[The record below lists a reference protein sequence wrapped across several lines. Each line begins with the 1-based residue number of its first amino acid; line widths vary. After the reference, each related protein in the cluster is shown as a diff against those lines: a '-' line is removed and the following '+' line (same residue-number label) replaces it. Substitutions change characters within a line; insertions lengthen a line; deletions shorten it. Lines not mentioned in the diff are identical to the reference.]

1 MEAITLDKQATI
13 ISLSERAAVL
23 CGIPEDNLLGTPLTD
38 HVISEHTTRLSAEL
52 EAIGDGL
59 EKHGRVRCTMVGADG
74 IGRTMDC
81 YLTRNDND
89 SIRVSFGP
97 YDRSSSPVARRDTRR
112 LDPSRLL
119 PVTRRLTGLA
129 RRATSREEL
138 LRGGLEILA
147 EVTSSESGAAL
158 EWEFQKTEN
167 PPLAYGPFNDLLL
180 RGVFR
185 PAIMSRLTRGD
196 VILKDALLSGE
207 GGDLSLIILPLM
219 SSAAPV
225 AIIVLATGHTNVLA
239 PEEQQSLVILGEI
252 LGLGLKALAASTQ
265 VETGKTP
272 RKGDTE
278 ATIALGR
285 LSAGLTH
292 EINNAVTVLQNY
304 LTQFHP
310 MVHEMSHA
318 SIGDSAA
325 KDSMTAID
333 AVRDLTEAL
342 RAFAPE
348 ETALLEETDVHRVLD
363 MVVRSVRFY
372 SKRGI
377 SISLDSPT
385 EPIPH
390 VEVRSHHLIRSLF
403 LVFVELIEAS
413 RDSGIEVAVTL
424 GLSCKEGIVNLSIT
438 VTAGPFSLPAI
449 LLAQL
454 ERGGALARHVAKAG
468 GRLTYSVD
476 HSGNLAM
483 NIDMRQ
489 SAPRDKPKQ
498 SMTPLLSI
506 PATRRGTILIVDDEM
521 AVIRSLRRLL
531 ERDHDVLAAR
541 SGEEALSIVKSSSR
555 IDIVLYDVSMPRLGG
570 KAFYE
575 EIERHHLPIANR
587 IIFVSSGASDSDIT
601 AFLMKTGNPV
611 VEKPFDLELLGDLIG
626 SLIQ

>member
-1 MEAITLDKQATI
+1 MEAIIVDNHSTI
-13 ISLSERAAVL
+13 KSLTDRAAVL
-23 CGIPEDNLLGTPLTD
+23 CGIPEDILMGSRLTD
-38 HVISEHTTRLSAEL
+38 HTIPDHTPRLSAEL
-52 EAIGDGL
+52 EAIAGGL
-59 EKHGRVRCTMVGADG
+59 EKHGRVRLTITGADG
-74 IGRTMDC
+74 IGRTLDC
-81 YLTRNDND
+81 YLSRDKNDD
-89 SIRVSFGP
+89 IRVSISP
-97 YDRSSSPVARRDTRR
+97 YDRSSKPAPRRDIRR
-112 LDPSRLL
+112 LDAARLL

-147 EVTSSESGAAL
+147 EVTDSESAAAL
-158 EWEFQKTEN
+158 EWEFQKAEH

-196 VILKDALLSGE
+196 VILKDASLNGE
-207 GGDLSLIILPLM
+207 TGEISLIILPLL
-219 SSAAPV
+219 SSATPV
-225 AIIVLATGHTNVLA
+225 AIIVLVTRHTNVLA

-252 LGLGLKALAASTQ
+252 IGLGLKALAAHTQ
-265 VETGKTP
+265 VERGQTP

-304 LTQFHP
+304 LTQLHP
-310 MVHEMSHA
+310 MLPDMPYPTV
-318 SIGDSAA
+318 GNSAI

-348 ETALLEETDVHRVLD
+348 ETALLEETDILRVLD

-377 SISLDSPT
+377 GISLERPT

-413 RDSGIEVAVTL
+413 RESGLEVSIAL
-424 GLSCKEGIVNLSIT
+424 GLTCENGIVNLSIT
-438 VTAGPFSLPAI
+438 VTSGPFSLPSV

-454 ERGGALARHVAKAG
+454 ERGGALARHVARAG
-468 GRLTYSVD
+468 GSLTYAVD
-476 HSGNLAM
+476 HEGNLAM
-483 NIDMRQ
+483 NIEMCQAAQ
-489 SAPRDKPKQ
+489 SDNPKQ
-498 SMTPLLSI
+498 SLAPFLSI
-506 PATRRGTILIVDDEM
+506 PPTRRGTILIVDDEM
-521 AVIRSLRRLL
+521 AVIRSLRRLW
-531 ERDHDVLAAR
+531 EKDHDVLAAR
-541 SGEEALSIVKSSSR
+541 SGDEALSIIRSSPH

-570 KAFYE
+570 KEFYE
-575 EIERHHLPIANR
+575 EIERHHMPIATR
-587 IIFVSSGASDSDIT
+587 IIFVSSGASDSEIT
-601 AFLMKTGNPV
+601 AFLMKTGNPI